1 MVAVSE
7 FGGVPELMDVAKPT
21 PQADEMLVRLTA
33 AGVNPFDFTI
43 AQGLVRGRAPHT
55 FPLVL
60 GVDGAG
66 IVEQAGGDVSRFRVG
81 QRVYGVFLH
90 RPYGKGTYAEY
101 IAVPERAWVSR
112 APEGV
117 SLAHAAAA
125 PSAGMSALALIEAT
139 GLHTGERVLIVGAS
153 GGVGS
158 FAVQLAA
165 GRGAEVIATARPSH
179 VERLRDL
186 GAGACIDYTAASV
199 PDQVTAIA
207 PDGVDVLWDLV
218 SDRDIFAAN
227 LQLVKHSG
235 RAASS
240 RYAAST
246 NASAAMQVVNLDL
259 TGTHGSLRLLEKLTN
274 EIEQNG
280 LLINI
285 HAEIPLRDAAEGVA
299 QRAGRGARG
308 KTIIVLDP

>member
-1 MVAVSE
+1 VVAVSE
-7 FGGVPELMDVAKPT
+7 FGGVPELLDVAMPT
-21 PQADEMLVRLTA
+21 PQADEVLVRLAA

-66 IVEQAGGDVSRFRVG
+66 IVEQTGGDVSRFRVG
-81 QRVYGVFLH
+81 QRVYGAFLH
-90 RPYGKGTYAEY
+90 PPYGKGTYAEY

-139 GLHTGERVLIVGAS
+139 GLHAGERVLVVGAS

-165 GRGAEVIATARPSH
+165 GRGAEVIATARPNQ

-186 GAGACIDYTAASV
+186 GAVACVDYTAASV
-199 PDQVTAIA
+199 PDQVTEIA
-207 PDGVDVLWDLV
+207 PAGVDVLWDLV
-218 SDRDIFAAN
+218 SDRDTFAAN
-227 LQLVKHSG
+227 LQLLKQGG

-246 NASAAMQVVNLDL
+246 DASAAVQAVNLDL
-259 TGTHGSLRLLEKLTN
+259 TGTHGSL
-274 EIEQNG
+274 
-280 LLINI
+280 
-285 HAEIPLRDAAEGVA
+285 AC
-299 QRAGRGARG
+299 
-308 KTIIVLDP
+308 